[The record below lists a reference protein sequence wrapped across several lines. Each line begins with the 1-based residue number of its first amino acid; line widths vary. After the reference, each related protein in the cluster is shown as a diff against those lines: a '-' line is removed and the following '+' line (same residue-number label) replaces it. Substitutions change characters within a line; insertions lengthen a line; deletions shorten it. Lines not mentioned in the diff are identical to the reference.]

1 MHLITQGLEILLESG
16 LGRRYPPS
24 ALQWGQVPR
33 GKASWERE
41 ARPSLLEFQGTGSQ
55 RVCPEHNQGSG
66 APDSKL
72 QSRRP
77 QGAGHSERGGGGG
90 TPTSS
95 KALPPE
101 KTRGWRAKDRG
112 RFEPS
117 HPNSFH
123 LWHLLPP
130 LGWVRSPGMCICL
143 VCLSVASDLP
153 IQSDQWVGKEV
164 V

>member
-1 MHLITQGLEILLESG
+1 MHLITQGQEILLESG

-33 GKASWERE
+33 GTASWERE

-55 RVCPEHNQGSG
+55 RGCPEHSQGSG

-95 KALPPE
+95 KVPPPE
-101 KTRGWRAKDRG
+101 KTRGWRAKDRAG
-112 RFEPS
+112 SSPATQTPS
-117 HPNSFH
+117 ISGTCSR
-123 LWHLLPP
+123 LWGESDHRGCVFVL
-130 LGWVRSPGMCICL
+130 C
-143 VCLSVASDLP
+143 VCL
-153 IQSDQWVGKEV
+153 
-164 V
+164 